1 MSTMWGNNTTPAA
14 QLARLDSLTPREL
27 GRLLHGSD
35 TCTETKAEIVK
46 RLRAAN
52 RRRATPPVTRPSSLP

>member
-1 MSTMWGNNTTPAA
+1 MTMWGPNITAAA
-14 QLARLDSLTPREL
+14 QIKRLDSLTLNEL

-52 RRRATPPVTRPSSLP
+52 RSRFKVQSSTVQGS